1 MLNLAEILTP
11 PPPPIAPDRAD
22 LGDQYDIKI
31 DDLRNKLKMALG
43 ELDQLSIPQF
53 SNIEPLIGQVLKWGG
68 DEWVASDEGGS
79 GDLGL
84 TLWSSPQEG
93 ELGYISNNNTLD
105 KAIAT
110 DPEKTKIYGAVTSS
124 GSIVSYGPLKVLFEP
139 ALTLSP
145 NDSIFLSASMP
156 GRATNIAPQNS
167 GEVIKLI
174 GFLRDNTDYNNV
186 SGSALLIMFR
196 PEPAILIP

>member
-31 DDLRNKLKMALG
+31 DDLRNKLKVILG
-43 ELDQLSIPQF
+43 ELDQLNIPTF
-53 SNIEPLIGQVLKWGG
+53 SSNEPSIGQVLKWDGS
-68 DEWVASDEGGS
+68 EWVGSEEGEGPT
-79 GDLGL
+79 D
-84 TLWSSPQEG
+84 TLSLWPSPVEG
-93 ELGYISNNNTLD
+93 ELGYISSNNTLS

-110 DPEKTKIYGAVTSS
+110 DTEQSKVYGVVNDSGTIVSS
-124 GSIVSYGPLKVLFEP
+124 GPVKVLFEP
-139 ALTLSP
+139 SLTLNP
-145 NDSIFLSASMP
+145 NDSVFLSASTP
-156 GRATNIAPQNS
+156 GRATNVAPANS

-174 GFLRDNTDYNNV
+174 GILRDTSGYDNI
-186 SGSALLIMFR
+186 SGSAQLIMFR